1 MSKPWILLCPSSRG
15 IGHALARHL
24 LRTTN
29 LPILATTR
37 ARDPEETKAAL
48 LKDLFP
54 YPQQQSSPLTS
65 DSSSASSASDRER
78 ASAAASATGPGVA
91 ASSKFSDSSSSDTYP
106 YPSPAE
112 FGSTSS
118 AAAAES
124 GIGSATSG
132 TPDSST
138 RRFSGQSS
146 SSSGTS
152 RSESSLSDPRNSSS
166 SSQNH
171 QSQSQDL
178 NNEAFSSRLHLVP
191 LDVCHESS
199 ILSAAQLASSL
210 FPPST
215 HHLHLAFALP
225 GILHPEK
232 SPQQVDYDLALDT
245 YRVNCLGPLMLMKH
259 FGGFLPRRRTEMD
272 LSWHPGGLSSSSGF
286 NEELASHKQQQQQ
299 QRIKMRLPPHA
310 TWINMSARVGSVS
323 DNKSGGWYSYRSSK
337 AAVNSLTKS
346 FDHQLQSRSGKKAMC
361 VAYHPGTVKTDLSRA
376 FWGSVANDK
385 IWGPEE
391 AAGKMAGVIE
401 KLGEQQRGRI
411 WDWKGEEIL
420 P

>member
-15 IGHALARHL
+15 I
-24 LRTTN
+24 
-29 LPILATTR
+29 
-37 ARDPEETKAAL
+37 AAL

-54 YPQQQSSPLTS
+54 YPQQSAPLT
-65 DSSSASSASDRER
+65 DSSSGLSSASDRDR
-78 ASAAASATGPGVA
+78 ASAAALAASATGPGVA

-112 FGSTSS
+112 FSAAEDSETSTTETPGSS
-118 AAAAES
+118 A
-124 GIGSATSG
+124 
-132 TPDSST
+132 SSD
-138 RRFSGQSS
+138 
-146 SSSGTS
+146 SSGTS
-152 RSESSLSDPRNSSS
+152 RSGSGSPHDDPLNSSS
-166 SSQNH
+166 SSSSSSQNHEFQSQNH
-171 QSQSQDL
+171 QSQSQQSSQSSQPSP
-178 NNEAFSSRLHLVP
+178 NSISEAFSSRLHLLP
-191 LDVCHESS
+191 LDVCHEDS
-199 ILSAAQLASSL
+199 IFSAAQFASSL
-210 FPPST
+210 FPTDT

-259 FGGFLPRRRTEMD
+259 FGNFLPRRGTKMD
-272 LSWHPGGLSSSSGF
+272 LAWHPIGLASNSSSGL
-286 NEELASHKQQQQQ
+286 NEELQGHHPQHRMK
-299 QRIKMRLPPHA
+299 LPPHA

-361 VAYHPGTVKTDLSRA
+361 VGYHPGTVRTDLSRD

-391 AAGKMAGVIE
+391 AVVKMAGVIE
-401 KLGEQQRGRI
+401 ALGEGQRGRI
-411 WDWKGEEIL
+411 WDWKGEEVL

>member
-15 IGHALARHL
+15 IGHALTRHL
-24 LRTTN
+24 LRTTT

-37 ARDPEETKAAL
+37 TRDPEETKAAL

-54 YPQQQSSPLTS
+54 YGQQSSPLT
-65 DSSSASSASDRER
+65 DSSSSASDR
-78 ASAAASATGPGVA
+78 ASAASATGPGVA

-106 YPSPAE
+106 YPSPSE
-112 FGSTSS
+112 FSSTSADSGESSTS
-118 AAAAES
+118 A
-124 GIGSATSG
+124 
-132 TPDSST
+132 TPDSSPDQ
-138 RRFSGQSS
+138 FSGHSASS
-146 SSSGTS
+146 SAAS
-152 RSESSLSDPRNSSS
+152 RSTRSSLSDPPKSTPKEDPRLPS
-166 SSQNH
+166 
-171 QSQSQDL
+171 
-178 NNEAFSSRLHLVP
+178 ASSRLHLLP
-191 LDVCHESS
+191 LDVCHEDS
-199 ILSAAQLASSL
+199 ILSCAQQASSL
-210 FPPST
+210 FPPET

-259 FGGFLPRRRTEMD
+259 FGGFLPRRGTEMD
-272 LSWHPGGLSSSSGF
+272 LSLSWHPVGLGSRTSSGI
-286 NEELASHKQQQQQ
+286 NEEELEGHHHHPLE
-299 QRIKMRLPPHA
+299 RMLLLPPHA

-361 VAYHPGTVKTDLSRA
+361 IGYHPGTVRTDLSKG
-376 FWGSVANDK
+376 FWESVRNDK
-385 IWGPEE
+385 IWEPEE
-391 AAGKMAGVIE
+391 AAGHMAGVIE
-401 KLGEQQRGRI
+401 ALGEQQRGRI
-411 WDWKGEEIL
+411 WDWKGEEVF